1 MRFRLSY
8 TGGAVLLASK
18 DLTLIASKV
27 VFWLVE
33 APRTID
39 CVWVRVN
46 KDYITTVEIVF
57 DNDQF
62 RLDVHQ
68 VRDDAPTPEWVGE
81 LRMILNRML

>member
-8 TGGAVLLASK
+8 TGGGVLLASK
-18 DLTLIASKV
+18 NLTLIAGKV

-39 CVWVRVN
+39 RVWVRVN
-46 KDYITTVEIVF
+46 KDYMTTVEIVY
-57 DNDQF
+57 DGDQF

-68 VRDDAPTPEWVGE
+68 IQADAPTPDWVGE
-81 LRMILNRML
+81 LRTVLNRML

>member
-8 TGGAVLLASK
+8 TGGQVLLASK
-18 DLTLIASKV
+18 DLTLIAGKV

-39 CVWVRVN
+39 RVWVRVN
-46 KDYITTVEIVF
+46 KDYMTTVEIVY
-57 DNDQF
+57 DGDQF

-68 VRDDAPTPEWVGE
+68 IQADTPTPDWVGE
-81 LRMILNRML
+81 LRTVLNRML